1 MCQIVKNFVQIAYL
15 KFPFFNSWRHQKLFL
30 VANQLQDN
38 TFLFEI
44 NSEDIG
50 ISKLVSQ
57 LKLSPSLFELKDN
70 DTIVMTTIINKLQ
83 HMSRN
88 RRTLLNK
95 WSMKDYK
102 VTFTFPSHKCSDGT
116 FSALKRIKTYLISIK
131 GTTDY
136 TF

>member
-15 KFPFFNSWRHQKLFL
+15 KFTFFNSWRHQKLFL